1 MDLHEKLMTSESDY
15 QKLQQSFEDS
25 MILVNIHDY
34 LNLLAE
40 EITNIGML
48 SKVER
53 AKPMFNLELELK
65 NLNYNYFELRNK
77 QLSPDSLENFHGSA
91 SDPDAYQ

>member
-40 EITNIGML
+40 EITNIGIAL
-48 SKVER
+48 QSGTR

-77 QLSPDSLENFHGSA
+77 QYLLIVWKISWFCARS
-91 SDPDAYQ
+91 